1 MFTCKRFLCWC
12 FAALMGLAFPF
23 PSNAT
28 AMETTEAHLTTP
40 PEVPLPTGRTQPAH
54 VVVRVQAKEL
64 IGSIGDGVQYKLWTF
79 NGTVPGP
86 MVRVR
91 VGDTVEVRLE
101 NPKENKFA
109 HNMDLHAV
117 NGPGGGAGANLAFPG
132 ATGVFTFKA
141 LAPGLFMYHCA
152 SPVPNPHIHLANGM
166 YGMILVEPEHGLPKV
181 DREYAVVQSEF
192 FTKPSEDKDVLEF
205 SMEKGLAEHS
215 DYVVFNGHTGSLLG
229 KGELKASVGETV
241 RLYFGNIGPNSASS
255 FHIIGEIFD
264 NVHTEG
270 TIGGTV
276 NHHVQSTLVPA
287 AGATILEFKVD
298 VPGAYVLVDHSF
310 FRVAKGALGI
320 LKVGGKDD
328 PSIFQAHPTP

>member
-1 MFTCKRFLCWC
+1 MFTYKRFLCWC

-28 AMETTEAHLTTP
+28 AMETIEAHLTTP

-141 LAPGLFMYHCA
+141 LAPGLYYV
-152 SPVPNPHIHLANGM
+152 SLRVPRSQPAHSSCQWHVWNDSRRARAWI
-166 YGMILVEPEHGLPKV
+166 
-181 DREYAVVQSEF
+181 
-192 FTKPSEDKDVLEF
+192 
-205 SMEKGLAEHS
+205 AES
-215 DYVVFNGHTGSLLG
+215 
-229 KGELKASVGETV
+229 
-241 RLYFGNIGPNSASS
+241 
-255 FHIIGEIFD
+255 
-264 NVHTEG
+264 
-270 TIGGTV
+270 
-276 NHHVQSTLVPA
+276 
-287 AGATILEFKVD
+287 
-298 VPGAYVLVDHSF
+298 
-310 FRVAKGALGI
+310 
-320 LKVGGKDD
+320 
-328 PSIFQAHPTP
+328 